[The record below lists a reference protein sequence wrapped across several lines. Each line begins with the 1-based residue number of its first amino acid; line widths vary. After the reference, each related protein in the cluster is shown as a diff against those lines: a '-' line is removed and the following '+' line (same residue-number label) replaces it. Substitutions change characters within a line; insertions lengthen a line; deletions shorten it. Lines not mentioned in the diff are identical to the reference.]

1 MKKINFVVALK
12 HEAIPLIDYFDLT
25 LNTSLNI
32 YINLGKKI
40 FLIIS
45 GVGVEN
51 TIKAVTKLY
60 KIEFNKDDLWVN
72 IGISGH
78 KIYEIGSIYEVKKV
92 ITNED
97 KQAYF
102 TNSFYNN
109 LPIATLC
116 CVNFEEKE
124 YNKKC
129 LYDMESLGYL
139 KTLDKLTIKENIF
152 IFKIVSDNF
161 YQRPKS
167 YKNFAITY
175 IKKNIIKINNILNI
189 YRVKPIEK
197 EIDIQF
203 ILNVIKKKY
212 HITFY
217 NEKKLE
223 KIMSK
228 ILILRNKEEVE
239 KEIFNSKSLNDIIK
253 KSEDYLSKY
262 ILKV

>member
-12 HEAIPLIDYFDLT
+12 PEGMPLIDYFDLT

-32 YINLGKKI
+32 YSNLEKKI
-40 FLIIS
+40 SLIIS
-45 GVGVEN
+45 GIGVDN
-51 TIKAVTKLY
+51 TIKAITKLH
-60 KIEFNKDDLWVN
+60 KIGFNKDDLWVN

-78 KIYEIGSIYEVKKV
+78 KTHEIRSIYEVKKV
-92 ITNED
+92 ITNEG
-97 KQAYF
+97 KKAYF

-109 LPIATLC
+109 LPTATCC
-116 CVNFEEKE
+116 CVKSEEKDF
-124 YNKKC
+124 NKKC
-129 LYDMESLGYL
+129 LYDMESIGYL

-161 YQRPKS
+161 YQKPEN
-167 YKNFAITY
+167 YKTLAILS
-175 IKKNIIKINNILNI
+175 IKKHIIKINNILNT
-189 YRVKPIEK
+189 YRVKSVEK
-197 EIDIQF
+197 KNDIKS
-203 ILNVIKKKY
+203 ILNVLKKTY